1 MFSQG
6 GIGNIA
12 KTNKKPIPT
21 RPGNLTSALL
31 ILAIRVFQRRWGA
44 WIQNCLILMIS
55 NSIFLNYLDQPQG
68 IVERLAHRFA
78 KIRCKLLSSKA
89 RATLAQLVERLI
101 RNQQVSGSIP
111 EGGSKNQSPTD
122 QFKRHHASHPTERRR
137 RMGTLP
143 GLAKFL
149 RKTSM
154 SSLRTPSSR
163 PCGLS

>member
-101 RNQQVSGSIP
+101 RNVLVRIRLRVFSAIY
-111 EGGSKNQSPTD
+111 GGLSRVR
-122 QFKRHHASHPTERRR
+122 RHHLGAVGKVLGKE
-137 RMGTLP
+137 MGNE
-143 GLAKFL
+143 F
-149 RKTSM
+149 
-154 SSLRTPSSR
+154 SR
-163 PCGLS
+163 YY